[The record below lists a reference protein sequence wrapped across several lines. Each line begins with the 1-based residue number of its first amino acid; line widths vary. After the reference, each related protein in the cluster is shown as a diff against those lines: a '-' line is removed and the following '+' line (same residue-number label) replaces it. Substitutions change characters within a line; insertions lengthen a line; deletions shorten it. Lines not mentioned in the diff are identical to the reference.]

1 MKTISATEF
10 KTRCVAVVTEVHSTR
25 EPVLI
30 TKHGKPVARLMPA
43 GKPAKF
49 IGRLKGIIEIVGDI
63 ESPIVP
69 PEDWTS
75 DLDNLDGSVRPRAP
89 QS

>member
-10 KTRCVAVVTEVHSTR
+10 KMHCLEVVAEVHSAR

-30 TKHGKPVARLMPA
+30 TKLRKPVARLMPA

-49 IGRLKGIIEIVGDI
+49 IGRLKGKAKIVGDI
-63 ESPIVP
+63 VSPVTP
-69 PEDWTS
+69 PEDWTYE
-75 DLDNLDGSVRPRAP
+75 LDNLDGKRPT
-89 QS
+89 